1 MTGTRHRG
9 SRIAGDRRA
18 IPSRAPAERA
28 KPQPFGEV
36 LMFWVLLLMAGATF
50 AACIL
55 VPIADQHERL
65 IEQEEL
71 MRTELARLDGELA
84 QTQQAIEAIRSDP
97 AVNEQLAKT
106 VLNYRRP
113 GERRVT
119 VVPEISVGAGVSLA
133 ANAPNS
139 GAVGAVWWR
148 AALEWL
154 PQLAWKRV
162 FAEPNTRA
170 VLLMLSAGT
179 VAAAFWLYGRRVDTS
194 RN

>member
-1 MTGTRHRG
+1 MTGNRHNG
-9 SRIAGDRRA
+9 SMTAGPRRA
-18 IPSRAPAERA
+18 VASRAPTARA
-28 KPQPFGEV
+28 RPQPMGEV

-65 IEQEEL
+65 LVQEEQ
-71 MRTELARLDGELA
+71 MRAELARLDGELA

-97 AVNEQLAKT
+97 AVNEQLAKA

-113 GERRVT
+113 GERRVK
-119 VVPEISVGAGVSLA
+119 VVPEISVATRGSTGAAL
-133 ANAPNS
+133 PKS
-139 GAVGAVWWR
+139 GAAGALWWR
-148 AALEWL
+148 AALDWL

-162 FAEPNTRA
+162 FAERNTRA
-170 VLLMLSAGT
+170 VLLLLSAGT
-179 VAAAFWLYGRRVDTS
+179 VAAAFWLYGRSVDTS

>member
-1 MTGTRHRG
+1 M
-9 SRIAGDRRA
+9 GD
-18 IPSRAPAERA
+18 
-28 KPQPFGEV
+28 V
-36 LMFWVLLLMAGATF
+36 VMFWVLLLMAGATF

-55 VPIADQHERL
+55 VPIAQQHERL
-65 IEQEEL
+65 LEQEEL
-71 MRTELARLDGELA
+71 MRAEYARLDGELA
-84 QTQQAIEAIRSDP
+84 QTQQAVEAIRNDP

-119 VVPEISVGAGVSLA
+119 VVPEISVGTGVWPAASL
-133 ANAPNS
+133 PKS
-139 GAVGAVWWR
+139 GSLDTPWWR

-179 VAAAFWLYGRRVDTS
+179 VAAAFWLYGRPVDTS

>member
-1 MTGTRHRG
+1 M
-9 SRIAGDRRA
+9 GD
-18 IPSRAPAERA
+18 
-28 KPQPFGEV
+28 V
-36 LMFWVLLLMAGATF
+36 VMFWVLLLMAGATF

-55 VPIADQHERL
+55 VPIAQQHERL
-65 IEQEEL
+65 LEQEEL
-71 MRTELARLDGELA
+71 MRDQLARLDGELA

-119 VVPEISVGAGVSLA
+119 VVPEISVSTGALMR
-133 ANAPNS
+133 APLQKS
-139 GAVGAVWWR
+139 GASIAPWWR
-148 AALEWL
+148 AALDWL

-170 VLLMLSAGT
+170 VLLLLSAATMG
-179 VAAAFWLYGRRVDTS
+179 AAFWLYGRGADTS
-194 RN
+194 RD

>member
-1 MTGTRHRG
+1 MTGKRHMG
-9 SRIAGDRRA
+9 SVTAGLRRA

-28 KPQPFGEV
+28 RPQPVGDV

-55 VPIADQHERL
+55 VPIAQQHERL
-65 IEQEEL
+65 LEQEEL
-71 MRTELARLDGELA
+71 MRAEYARLDGELA
-84 QTQQAIEAIRSDP
+84 QTQQAIAAIRSDP

-119 VVPEISVGAGVSLA
+119 VVPETSVGTGGLTGA
-133 ANAPNS
+133 ALSKS
-139 GAVGAVWWR
+139 GTSITPWWR
-148 AALEWL
+148 AALDWL
-154 PQLAWKRV
+154 PQVAWKRV

-170 VLLMLSAGT
+170 VLLVLSAAM
-179 VAAAFWLYGRRVDTS
+179 VAAAFWLYGRSVDTS

>member
-1 MTGTRHRG
+1 VTGTRHRG

-113 GERRVT
+113 SERRVT

>member
-1 MTGTRHRG
+1 VTGTRHRG